1 MTGRG
6 FLAWLVALV
15 LLIFGIPALLFS
27 LIGLLSGSGNVSVAL
42 LAVASLAIWAGVMLF
57 RWAMGPWRDK
67 KAAWEQEL
75 PEGLSR
81 REKRAAMENLN
92 QRDLRADGIAKL
104 EAKYADLIPEL
115 EAAGHYPFV
124 QSKYTV
130 PDSEYGGGWDFYL
143 TCRRCHRRKPA
154 LRKSKRLSPDLHC
167 LS

>member
-1 MTGRG
+1 M
-6 FLAWLVALV
+6 WLVALA
-15 LLIFGIPALLFS
+15 LLIFGLPVLLFS
-27 LIGLLSGSGNVSVAL
+27 LIGLLSGSSNVSFAL
-42 LAVASLAIWAGVMLF
+42 LAVAALSTGVGVMLF

-75 PEGLSR
+75 PEGLGR

-115 EAAGHYPFV
+115 EAAGHYPIV
-124 QSKYTV
+124 ESKYTTT
-130 PDSEYGGGWDFYL
+130 SEGGGGWDFYL

-154 LRKSKRLSPDLHC
+154 FRRSKRLSSERTC